1 MNCELLSACAC
12 LCRRTVCLCV
22 CARVHCYLSI
32 VISFFYFQILLVPG
46 LLHDLINLTN
56 ISSAV
61 PVSSEN
67 PCWSPNDVLYI
78 VNHFRGLGG
87 GGLSVNPKRQ
97 EEKRSPTWEKKAGIT
112 LSEMIRG
119 ERARR

>member
-1 MNCELLSACAC
+1 
-12 LCRRTVCLCV
+12 VFVCV

-32 VISFFYFQILLVPG
+32 VISFFYFHILLVPG

-67 PCWSPNDVLYI
+67 PCWSPNDVLYL
-78 VNHFRGLGG
+78 VNYFRGLGG
-87 GGLSVNPKRQ
+87 ETLSMKPKRQ
-97 EEKRSPTWEKKAGIT
+97 EENRSPTWEKKPGTT
-112 LSEMIRG
+112 LFEMIRG
-119 ERARR
+119 AQACG